1 VEGYTSEREQVDA
14 IKKWWQD
21 NGKAIVLGL
30 VVGLGGL
37 GAWRYWNDMQDA
49 RAENASVNYEQ
60 FLNLTAQG
68 AGKEAREAGQA
79 ILDTY
84 PKTTYARLTALL
96 LAKLDVDDGKLEEAK
111 KRLQWVIDNA
121 GGPETVALAK
131 SRMAQIILAEGK
143 AEAAL
148 QTFEQIEPARAR
160 QFAELK
166 GDILA
171 ALGRKQEAAS
181 AYAEAKTLLATSGAD
196 PRLLELKIE
205 SLGLDPT
212 DK

>member
-1 VEGYTSEREQVDA
+1 MEGYTSEREQVDA

-96 LAKLDVDDGKLEEAK
+96 LAKLDVDDGKLDEAK

-148 QTFEQIEPARAR
+148 QTFEQIEPARAK

-171 ALGRKQEAAS
+171 ALGRKQEAAG

>member
-1 VEGYTSEREQVDA
+1 MEGYTSEREQVEA

-96 LAKLDVDDGKLEEAK
+96 LAKLDVDDGKLEDAK

-121 GGPETVALAK
+121 GGPELVALAK
-131 SRMAQIILAEGK
+131 SRMAQIILAEGN

-148 QTFEQIEPARAR
+148 KAFEPIDPVHAA
-160 QFAELK
+160 QFAEVK

-171 ALGRKQEAAS
+171 ALGKKPEAAI
-181 AYAEAKTLLATSGAD
+181 AYAEAKTQIASSGAD
-196 PRLLELKIE
+196 PRILELKIE
-205 SLGLDPT
+205 SLGLDPS

>member
-1 VEGYTSEREQVDA
+1 MEGYTSEREQVDA

-96 LAKLDVDDGKLEEAK
+96 LAKLDVDDGKLDEAK

-148 QTFEQIEPARAR
+148 QTFEQIEPARAK

-181 AYAEAKTLLATSGAD
+181 AYAEAKTLLASSGAD

>member
-1 VEGYTSEREQVDA
+1 MEGYTSEREQVDA

-96 LAKLDVDDGKLEEAK
+96 LAKLDVDEGKLDEAK

-148 QTFEQIEPARAR
+148 QTFEQIDPARAK
-160 QFAELK
+160 QFAEVR

-181 AYAEAKTLLATSGAD
+181 AYAEAKTLLASSGAD
-196 PRLLELKIE
+196 PRILELKVE
-205 SLGLDPT
+205 SLGLEPA

>member
-1 VEGYTSEREQVDA
+1 MEGYTSEREQVDA

-96 LAKLDVDDGKLEEAK
+96 LAKLDVDDGKLDEAK

>member
-148 QTFEQIEPARAR
+148 QTFEQIDPARAR

>member
-1 VEGYTSEREQVDA
+1 MEGYTSEREQVDA

-96 LAKLDVDDGKLEEAK
+96 LAKLDVDDGKLDEAK

-148 QTFEQIEPARAR
+148 QTFEQIEPARAK

>member
-1 VEGYTSEREQVDA
+1 MEGYTSEREQVDA

-96 LAKLDVDDGKLEEAK
+96 LAKLDVDDGKLDEAK

-148 QTFEQIEPARAR
+148 QTFEQIEPARAK

-181 AYAEAKTLLATSGAD
+181 AYDEAKTLLATSGAD